1 MAECISADD
10 LKLSEYESYF
20 LSFRLFSGVFIFSDE
35 IDSFDSSSLILLISM
50 SLTLAARFAP
60 SSFWLSLDVSIFLRV
75 GSSVSGGRFLISIV
89 LLRCLLIKRT
99 TSVVKKAALTLVL
112 DLHA

>member
-35 IDSFDSSSLILLISM
+35 IDSFDSSSLILNVASFRQSIAR
-50 SLTLAARFAP
+50 SLFVNFYTAAR
-60 SSFWLSLDVSIFLRV
+60 
-75 GSSVSGGRFLISIV
+75 
-89 LLRCLLIKRT
+89 
-99 TSVVKKAALTLVL
+99 
-112 DLHA
+112 